1 MTRLALLAITLAA
14 CTTHESSDVLTSG
27 IYASITAQATGNGTT
42 DVGATLYVGNPL
54 GLNFVELT
62 GDDQLLVKSGAMT
75 KEMRETQL
83 LGTVS
88 HHVEFATDAE
98 GTQFEVVFAR
108 SIDDGAPSSVATLP
122 AKFDVTVAP
131 TTASRATTVQFQWLP
146 AGSADTMSWTATGD
160 CIELASSP
168 MDDLGSHTI
177 AADRLKKRM
186 GTNIA
191 DTCEVT
197 VTLMRSRAGTL
208 DPHYGKGGEVRGIQA
223 RTIKF
228 TSTP

>member
-27 IYASITAQATGNGTT
+27 IYASITAQSTGNGTT

-62 GDDQLLVKSGAMT
+62 GDDQLLVKSGSMT

-98 GTQFEVVFAR
+98 GAQFEVVFAR
-108 SIDDGAPSSVATLP
+108 SLDDGAPSSVATLP
-122 AKFDVTVAP
+122 AKFSITTASQ
-131 TTASRATTVQFQWLP
+131 TASRAQAVSVAWTPSGT
-146 AGSADTMSWTATGD
+146 ADNMSWTATGD
-160 CIELASSP
+160 CIELESAP
-168 MDDLGSHTI
+168 MADTGTATI
-177 AADRLKKRM
+177 PAGALKKRM
-186 GTNIA
+186 AANTP
-191 DTCEVT
+191 DQCDVT
-197 VTLMRSRAGTL
+197 ITLMRSRAGML

-223 RTIKF
+223 RTLAI